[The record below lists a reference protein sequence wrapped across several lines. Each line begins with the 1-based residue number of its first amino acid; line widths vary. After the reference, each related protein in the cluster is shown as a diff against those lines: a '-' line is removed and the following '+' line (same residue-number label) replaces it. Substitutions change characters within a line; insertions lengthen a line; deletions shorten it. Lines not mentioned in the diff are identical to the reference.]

1 MSELLDHFVDGGF
14 NMIDTADVYSNWI
27 PGNHGGESE
36 TIIGKWL
43 KQSGKRDRVLI
54 ATKSGLDMGNG
65 RKGLSKKHILQSADE
80 SLSRLQTDY
89 IDLYQSHTEDK
100 ETPLEE
106 TLEAYAELIKAGKV
120 RVIGA
125 SNFQPATLQAALE
138 DQPTRKILPRYESLQ
153 PEYNL
158 YVRAKFEGELEAVCR
173 ENHIGVIPYFSLA
186 SGFLTGKYRSEKD
199 LENRSRGS
207 RVQKYLNPRGL
218 RILAALDEVSE
229 AVQRHSCSGFSRLA
243 AGQADD
249 NGSHC
254 QRHQREAVGRTARG
268 DTREIRWRSDS
279 EIRSGQRVLGR
290 GAQRR
295 VIKEWVTAL
304 TRRTSWGQPPLAV
317 QQRLQISFPQDLQ
330 MMRQMSCS
338 DESHGANRKPFIA
351 GNSGSHPRIFWHI
364 PEKCNTRTADVTK
377 FLDMRRPWNSHRQ
390 QLQRPQYFDHS

>member
-1 MSELLDHFVDGGF
+1 MQTKQVEKRKLGNSNLEVAPLVFGGNVFGWTVKEEKSASELLDRFVDAGF

-36 TIIGKWL
+36 IIIGKWL

-54 ATKSGLDMGNG
+54 ATKSGLDMGSG
-65 RKGLSKKHILQSADE
+65 RKGLSKKHILRSADE
-80 SLSRLQTDY
+80 SLARLRTDH

-125 SNFQPATLQAALE
+125 SNFQDTTLQAAL
-138 DQPTRKILPRYESLQ
+138 KISHQKSLPRYESLQ

-158 YVRAKFEGELEAVCR
+158 YVRDKFEGELETVCR

-218 RILAALDEVSE
+218 RILAALDEVSK
-229 AVQRHSCSGFSRLA
+229 QHSATPAQVSLA
-243 AGQADD
+243 WLLAKPTI
-249 NGSHC
+249 
-254 QRHQREAVGRTARG
+254 TAPIASATSVKQLDELLG
-268 DTREIRWRSDS
+268 AA
-279 EIRSGQRVLGR
+279 RVKLDP
-290 GAQRR
+290 AA
-295 VIKEWVTAL
+295 I
-304 TRRTSWGQPPLAV
+304 
-317 QQRLQISFPQDLQ
+317 QRLDLASSYSEEE
-330 MMRQMSCS
+330 RNV
-338 DESHGANRKPFIA
+338 A
-351 GNSGSHPRIFWHI
+351 
-364 PEKCNTRTADVTK
+364 
-377 FLDMRRPWNSHRQ
+377 
-390 QLQRPQYFDHS
+390 